1 MPRRL
6 SKAHIKMERGKK
18 KKSIAI
24 VVSTLRNLNGEKKKK
39 NFLLLMDFW
48 KSLEINTKT
57 SAISI
62 QQTLRIDIL
71 GHSSKSVTLL
81 CKVCI

>member
-1 MPRRL
+1 
-6 SKAHIKMERGKK
+6 MERGKK